1 METALASTRRA
12 KKAQTNGHTN
22 GSANGNGGHEPLADA
37 PRHFRLPAASEHC
50 NVNTMRAIFLG
61 TADGHTSAK
70 REHSGILLQ
79 TKETSLL
86 LDCGAAAARYLLA
99 KKVEPDVPEM
109 LWISHMHSDHTGLIS
124 QLIQSLWLRTR
135 RAPLHIFGPAMILEQ
150 MADWLEK
157 CLLFP
162 ELIGFPIEWHPVR
175 PGKPFQHGP
184 FKMTAFAT
192 EHLHNLASHFKRAYP
207 KTCFD
212 CYGLTIEYGSQRY
225 VYSADLAHPVEL
237 TPALEGGKVAA
248 LMCELTHFPER
259 ELFREMAKHAVKSV
273 WITHYPDHLARRE
286 SELKQ
291 IAKEEKFRG
300 EVHLMHDKVAH
311 DI

>member
-1 METALASTRRA
+1 METTVAANPRA
-12 KKAQTNGHTN
+12 KKAHATDP
-22 GSANGNGGHEPLADA
+22 ANSPESQPDS
-37 PRHFRLPAASEHC
+37 PRHFRLPAATEGC

-61 TADGHTSAK
+61 TADGHTSAR

-86 LDCGAAAARYLLA
+86 LDCGAAAARYLLG
-99 KKVEPDVPEM
+99 KKVDANVPDM
-109 LWISHMHSDHTGLIS
+109 LFISHMHSDHNGLIS

-135 RAPLHIFGPAMILEQ
+135 RAPLHVFGPGMILDQ
-150 MADWLEK
+150 VKDWLAK
-157 CLLFP
+157 CLLFS

-175 PGKPFQHGP
+175 PGKPFSHGP
-184 FKMTAFAT
+184 FQMTAFAT

-207 KTCFD
+207 NTCFD
-212 CYGLTIEYGSQRY
+212 CYGLIIDYAGQRY
-225 VYSADLAHPVEL
+225 VYSADLASPVEL
-237 TPALEGGKVAA
+237 TPALNGGKVAA

-273 WITHYPDHLARRE
+273 WITHYPDPLVRRE
-286 SELKQ
+286 AELKL
-291 IAKEEKFRG
+291 IAREEKFRG
-300 EVHLMHDKVAH
+300 EVHLMHDRVAH